1 MGGCASKP
9 KDQDGPNP
17 EVPPA
22 DNPAAPE
29 QTVRSVD
36 GDAPTEA
43 KTENVEESK
52 VEPLVDLSEPKP
64 EESTAAAGEELA
76 PGISEL
82 KAEAPVES
90 AETKEEEVAA
100 DDKAAE
106 EAEEAAAENT
116 DKEAAADP
124 VESSH

>member
-1 MGGCASKP
+1 M
-9 KDQDGPNP
+9 
-17 EVPPA
+17 
-22 DNPAAPE
+22 
-29 QTVRSVD
+29 
-36 GDAPTEA
+36 
-43 KTENVEESK
+43 
-52 VEPLVDLSEPKP
+52 VDLSEPKP
-64 EESTAAAGEELA
+64 EESTAAAGDELA